1 MSLSEYLME
10 HRGMLV
16 MLAGLSI
23 VLYADKSLERRMII
37 RMAVTIVMIFV
48 YSITCHVETYLG
60 NQIEFSVLRPIL
72 SAVNYSLITFLL
84 VNIIMIVYPEQK
96 KFVYIPAVLNS
107 ILCFTSI
114 KTGIVFW
121 FTDDNH
127 FQRGPLG
134 YLTYVIDLIYII
146 YLVFRL
152 FNSKKIHRE
161 DYPFMLFL
169 VITSIMCL
177 CMPLFMEEVAA
188 HWYNIT
194 IGITVT
200 LYYIYLL
207 QQNTKR
213 DSLTN
218 LLNRQS
224 YYSDAEKYN
233 NEITGFITMDMD
245 GLKEINDTQGHIAGD
260 TAIKTLADCFWRAR
274 EKKQRIYRIG
284 GDEFVILCMG
294 ATSQQVLELVSRIKQ
309 EISETEYSCSIGY
322 AMKKRSNSLDE
333 IYKMAD
339 TMMYEEKQRYYESK
353 GKQRRKG

>member
-1 MSLSEYLME
+1 MSFSEYLIE
-10 HRGMLV
+10 HWGMIV

-37 RMAVTIVMIFV
+37 RMAVTIVMIFL
-48 YSITCHVETYLG
+48 YSISCHAETYLG
-60 NQIEFSVLRPIL
+60 NQVEFSVFRPIL
-72 SAVNYSLITFLL
+72 SAVNYSLITFLI

-96 KFVYIPAVLNS
+96 KLVYIPAVMNA
-107 ILCFTSI
+107 ILCITSL
-114 KTGIVFW
+114 KTGIVFS
-121 FTDDNH
+121 FTTDNH

-134 YLTYVIDLIYII
+134 YLTYIVDAL
-146 YLVFRL
+146 YLVYLFFRL

-161 DYPFMLFL
+161 DYPFMMFL

-177 CMPLFMEEVAA
+177 AMPLFMEEVAA

-194 IGITVT
+194 IGIIVT

-233 NEITGFITMDMD
+233 NEITGFVTMDMD
-245 GLKEINDTQGHIAGD
+245 GLKEINDNKGHVAGD
-260 TAIKTLADCFWRAR
+260 IAIKTLADCFWRAR
-274 EKKQRIYRIG
+274 DKKQRIYRIG

-294 ATSQQVLELVSRIKQ
+294 ASTDMVLQLVSRIKQ

-322 AMKKRSNSLDE
+322 AMKKRSDSLDD
-333 IYKMAD
+333 IYKIAD
-339 TMMYEEKQRYYESK
+339 QMMYEEKRKYYEK
-353 GKQRRKG
+353 TGKVRRK